1 MKLEN
6 RIAVVTG
13 AGSGIGRGV
22 AKRFAEEGA
31 KLVLADVN
39 NDGLKQTGEI
49 VAELGGECATVIA
62 DVTKKSDVQG
72 LVDKAVETYGTLDIM
87 VNNAG
92 ILSWSPVQ
100 DMPEEEW
107 DRVLGVNLKGTFLG
121 IQAAAKYWVDNGKPG
136 KIVNTCSINAMVAL
150 PAQSHYCAS
159 KGGVLMLTK
168 SAAIDL
174 AGYKINVNCIAP
186 GGTRTNIDPGLA
198 DPRAA
203 EGAGRGVP
211 WGRIAEPEDQA
222 NGVVF
227 LASDDADYITGQMLV
242 IDGGTST
249 HMAVIAGQQLQMI
262 QQMAAQQMA
271 AQQE

>member
-6 RIAVVTG
+6 KIAVITG
-13 AGSGIGRGV
+13 AGSGIGRGI
-22 AKRFAEEGA
+22 AKRFTEEGA
-31 KLVLADVN
+31 KLVLGDVN
-39 NDGLKQTGEI
+39 PDGLQQTAEI
-49 VAELGGECATVIA
+49 IAEMGGESVTVVA

-121 IQAAAKYWVDNGKPG
+121 IQAAAKYWVNNDKPG

-150 PAQSHYCAS
+150 PAQAHYCAS

-168 SAAIDL
+168 SAAMDL

-186 GGTRTNIDPGLA
+186 GGTRTNIDPGFA
-198 DPRAA
+198 SDEAA
-203 EGAGRGVP
+203 EGMGRGVP
-211 WGRIAEPEDQA
+211 LGRIAQPEDQA

-227 LASDDADYITGQMLV
+227 LASNDADFITGHMLV
-242 IDGGTST
+242 IDGGTT
-249 HMAVIAGQQLQMI
+249 TAMAVIAGQQLQDL
-262 QQMAAQQMA
+262 QQMQAQQ
-271 AQQE
+271 